1 MKNELRLNTTGKI
14 TESDN
19 YVVVDDCL
27 DKDYFR
33 YLQEQMMSPD
43 FPWLYQSEVANE
55 GENKDDD
62 FYFIHRIYESSNPVS
77 TFYEPCEKLFQDLD
91 VKAIVR
97 ARVLLFVNQGK
108 RIVHDDHIDFPWPH
122 KTALLYVNSNN
133 GSTGFEDG
141 SRVDSVENRVVLFDG
156 STPHNSSTCT
166 DEKVRLVFSVNY
178 F

>member
-1 MKNELRLNTTGKI
+1 MKNEIRLNTQGKI
-14 TESDN
+14 TERDN
-19 YVVVDDCL
+19 YVIIDDCL
-27 DKDYFR
+27 DKDYFKF
-33 YLQEQMMSPD
+33 LQEQMMCPD

-62 FYFIHRIYESSNPVS
+62 FYFIHRIYENNNPVS
-77 TFYEPCEKLFQDLD
+77 TFWEPCEKLLQDLD
-91 VKAIVR
+91 VKALLRV
-97 ARVLLFVNQGK
+97 RVLLFVNQGK
-108 RIVHDDHIDFPWPH
+108 MIIHDDHVDYPFSH

-156 STPHNSSTCT
+156 SKPHNSSTCT
-166 DEKVRLVFSVNY
+166 DQKVRLVFSVNY